1 MRVTKEQKKVTH
13 NRMCVLSLGQLSS
26 VSSNPGQADRR
37 AGGRGGL
44 GGILGLDVSLGIP
57 RMLKALTWT
66 VLSNTAQR
74 EKGTKDV
81 PKIQRVSQ
89 AATSRSRMWSR

>member
-1 MRVTKEQKKVTH
+1 MHVTKEQKKVTH

-26 VSSNPGQADRR
+26 VSSDPGQ
-37 AGGRGGL
+37 AGGRGGP
-44 GGILGLDVSLGIP
+44 GGILGLDISLGIP

-66 VLSNTAQR
+66 VLSSTAQR